1 MMIKLTT
8 LASLATAAGIW
19 AGAQGGMADPAS
31 DPRLQA
37 GEACGIT
44 VEDGGDGML
53 LTAWSAADRPAS
65 WRMVVTQST
74 GGGSFDLVQ
83 EGDIEP
89 GADAYIA
96 LSEMLIDVDARFS
109 AELTVREPDG
119 LLSCR
124 YGSHV

>member
-8 LASLATAAGIW
+8 LASLATATGIW
-19 AGAQGGMADPAS
+19 AGAQAGMADLAS
-31 DPRLQA
+31 DPWAQA
-37 GEACGIT
+37 GETCGIT

-53 LTAWSAADRPAS
+53 LTAWSAADRHGS

-89 GADAYIA
+89 QADAYIT
-96 LSEMLIDVDARFS
+96 LSEMLLDVDAGFS
-109 AELTVREPDG
+109 AELTVRAPDG